1 MKVLKVLMVDDD
13 LEQLSIRTLVF
24 EKNDFKVV
32 TASDG
37 KGALQLAAEHKPN
50 HVLMDLNVPT
60 HADGLALIR
69 DLKAMDGNMRLFI
82 LTGSDLRR
90 FRQLPEAKLVDG
102 VFGKP
107 ASSAALIRK
116 LKSYD

>member
-1 MKVLKVLMVDDD
+1 MVDDD
-13 LEQLSIRTLVF
+13 LEQLSIRTLLLEKSGF
-24 EKNDFKVV
+24 EVV

-37 KGALQLAAEHKPN
+37 KHALQLAAEHGPN
-50 HVLMDLNVPT
+50 CVLMDLNLPT

-82 LTGSDLRR
+82 LTGSDPQR

-116 LKSYD
+116 LRAYA